1 MPVITKNLQATIAR
15 DLRYRFQNL
24 MDAIEVRDLKSNREG
39 SGKGHWTKPELLCAT
54 VGTAMELRIAVED
67 FKTILAEV
75 KKLN

>member
-24 MDAIEVRDLKSNREG
+24 MDAIEARDLKSNKEG
-39 SGKGHWTKPELLCAT
+39 SGKGHWTNPELLCAT

-67 FKTILAEV
+67 FKTILSEV